1 MTTSELYAP
10 PRPTISFELYPPRTP
25 KGEAQVWETVER
37 LAAADQPGRSADYF
51 SVTYG
56 ASGSTAEKSQA
67 LVARI
72 LRDTNVPVIAHLTC
86 VGRTRSQLREVV
98 GEFLDAG
105 VRDFLA
111 LRGDPPHGVTE
122 WTPPADGVP
131 RACDLVELIRE
142 VESERFGE
150 RGNSGLARLAA
161 HRGRHARVSV
171 AVAAY
176 PGYAGDVVV
185 DLVDPADT
193 NDDDAPPPPT
203 AAFQCREDEIAALRA
218 KQDCGADFAITQLFF
233 DAAAYREL
241 QRAAEAAGI
250 RIPLVPG
257 ILPLTDPARVRKL
270 CALNNIPVPTAL
282 LAELDAAATAEEATQ
297 IGLRATARLARE
309 VLEAGAPGLHLYT
322 FNQHAAVTALLDE
335 VLTA

>member
-25 KGEAQVWETVER
+25 KGEAQVWETVQR
-37 LAAADQPGRSADYF
+37 LAAHGDPAGREADYF

-56 ASGSTAEKSQA
+56 ASGSTAERSQA

-72 LRDTNVPVIAHLTC
+72 LAETTVPVIAHLTC
-86 VGRTRSQLREVV
+86 VGRSRAELRAVV
-98 GEFLDAG
+98 EEFLDAG

-111 LRGDPPHGVTE
+111 LRGDPPQGETE
-122 WTPPADGVP
+122 WTPAPDGVS
-131 RACDLVELIRE
+131 RACDLVALIRE
-142 VESERFGE
+142 VEAERFGT
-150 RGNSGLARLAA
+150 RASTGLARLAA
-161 HRGRHARVSV
+161 HRDRRAQVSI

-176 PGYAGDVVV
+176 PGYADIV
-185 DLVDPADT
+185 DDRPET
-193 NDDDAPPPPT
+193 NDDDVPAPS
-203 AAFQCREDEIAALRA
+203 FRCRKDEVAALRA

-241 QRAAEAAGI
+241 QRAAREAGVT
-250 RIPLVPG
+250 IPLVPG

-270 CALNNIPVPTAL
+270 CALNHIPEPTAL
-282 LAELDAAATAEEATQ
+282 LAELDAAATPEEATR

-322 FNQHAAVTALLDE
+322 FNRHEAVTALLDE
-335 VLTA
+335 VLTP